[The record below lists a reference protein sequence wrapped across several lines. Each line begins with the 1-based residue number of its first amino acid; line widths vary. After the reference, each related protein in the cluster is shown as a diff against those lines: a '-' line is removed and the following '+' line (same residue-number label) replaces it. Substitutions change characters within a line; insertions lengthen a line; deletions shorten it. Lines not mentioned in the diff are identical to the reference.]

1 MHWEEQHKTKHWG
14 TYPEI
19 DLVRKA
25 KHHMSLIKVQQ
36 DVRPKCLDL
45 GCGAGA
51 NSIML
56 ADCGFDVLAIDGSQT
71 AISRLENRIAGTDKE
86 QYIQCRVLDFNQLHV
101 VQDRFGFIVD
111 NLSVY
116 ANAIDEIS
124 ECLSTIRA
132 LMGRDCKFY
141 SRVWGK
147 RTSGLADPGKYFY
160 CDPQEGPC
168 KNTGETTVFDR
179 DLIDRLYGSLFR
191 IEVDEIEMTYHDGTV
206 WHEYIIQS
214 SA

>member
-1 MHWEEQHKTKHWG
+1 M
-14 TYPEI
+14 
-19 DLVRKA
+19 LR
-25 KHHMSLIKVQQ
+25 M
-36 DVRPKCLDL
+36 

-124 ECLSTIRA
+124 ECLSTIRT

-147 RTSGLADPGKYFY
+147 EHLVSQTQESTFTAIPKKGLAKTLERPPYLI
-160 CDPQEGPC
+160 
-168 KNTGETTVFDR
+168 ET
-179 DLIDRLYGSLFR
+179 
-191 IEVDEIEMTYHDGTV
+191 
-206 WHEYIIQS
+206 
-214 SA
+214 